1 MDEPSFRV
9 AVYTFRDLGI
19 QDSIERNYKFVIKEQ
34 FKDLFHL
41 HTGIKY
47 FIQNTNFENML
58 NDEKAVLDQLENIK
72 YDIVIDL
79 NTNFHLGISRL
90 ISLLN
95 AKIKVGFSNY
105 FSDKF
110 YNIQLDIS
118 KSGIMEKGFKQVQM
132 MLTL

>member
-9 AVYTFRDLGI
+9 AIYTFRELGLKDI
-19 QDSIERNYKFVIKEQ
+19 QQRNYKFVIKEQ
-34 FKDLFHL
+34 FRDLFHL
-41 HTGIKY
+41 NTGSQFYIKNSNY
-47 FIQNTNFENML
+47 ENML
-58 NDEKAVLDQLENIK
+58 IDEKEILDQLKNMR
-72 YDIVIDL
+72 YDIIIDL

-118 KSGIMEKGFKQVQM
+118 KSGIMEKGYKQIHM
-132 MLTL
+132 MLSP